1 MGLLRLPSV
10 IANTK
15 QAMKLQ
21 SLFAGNNHHDHHHR
35 RSRSNVPN
43 GHVAVYIGDVQ
54 RRRFLV
60 PVTFLN
66 HPSFRELLRRAEEEF
81 GFDQPPGALT
91 IPCKEEAFIDL
102 TSQLHSSRRSSRK

>member
-15 QAMKLQ
+15 QALKLQ
-21 SLFAGNNHHDHHHR
+21 SLVTRKNHHHHR
-35 RSRSNVPN
+35 RSCSDVPN
-43 GHVAVYIGDVQ
+43 GHVAVYVGDVQ

-66 HPSFRELLRRAEEEF
+66 HPSFQELLRRAEEEF
-81 GFDQPPGALT
+81 GFDHPTGGLT
-91 IPCKEEAFIDL
+91 IPCKEEAFIEL

>member
-10 IANTK
+10 ITNTK

-21 SLFAGNNHHDHHHR
+21 SLVTGRNHHHHR
-35 RSRSNVPN
+35 RSCSDVPN
-43 GHVAVYIGDVQ
+43 GHVAVYVGDVQ

-66 HPSFRELLRRAEEEF
+66 HPSFRELLSRAEEEF
-81 GFDQPPGALT
+81 GFDHPTGGLT
-91 IPCKEEAFIDL
+91 IPCKEEAFIEL
-102 TSQLHSSRRSSRK
+102 TSRLHSSRRSSRK

>member
-1 MGLLRLPSV
+1 MGLLRLPSA

-21 SLFAGNNHHDHHHR
+21 SLFGGNNHYHHHNR
-35 RSRSNVPN
+35 QSRSNVPN
-43 GHVAVYIGDVQ
+43 GHVAVYVGEVQ

-66 HPSFRELLRRAEEEF
+66 HPSFRELLSRAEEEF
-81 GFDQPPGALT
+81 GFDHPAGGLT

-102 TSQLHSSRRSSRK
+102 TSQLHSSRRLSRK